1 MKPDSF
7 KGYTI
12 GDNTNKH
19 LAKHPYRLDNE
30 KLMYPFTR
38 SSSKRAWSTSASIR
52 VCFPRRS
59 RRIFPTCWAIPT
71 WLTSA
76 RRQRIGLS

>member
-7 KGYTI
+7 RGYTI

-30 KLMYPFTR
+30 KLMYPFYE
-38 SSSKRAWSTSASIR
+38 
-52 VCFPRRS
+52 
-59 RRIFPTCWAIPT
+59 
-71 WLTSA
+71 A
-76 RRQRIGLS
+76 RQSGPGQRLHP